1 MTEKNPRLSCMKK
14 DRCNIEYY
22 EGCLLGGAVGDA
34 LGAPVE
40 FMTLDEITRQFGPS
54 GITDYYPAFG
64 KTGAITDDT
73 QMTLFTAEALLR
85 AVTRGHH
92 RGNCSPSSMAWYS
105 YQRWL
110 VTQENEFSGYNGDSL
125 LMNIPGLYSRRAP
138 GLSCLSALQNPEPGS
153 MENPVNNSK
162 GCGGVM
168 RIAPVALAPD
178 LPDFFDNGCGI
189 AAITHGHPTGY
200 LAAGCLAQI
209 IRNIIDGLDL
219 MDAIQS
225 AKDILASKK
234 ESGECLDAI
243 EKALDAWRD
252 KPVSFETVETL
263 GEGWIA
269 EEALAIGI
277 YCSLAAEGDFEKGV
291 ILSVNH
297 GGDSDSTGSITGN
310 ILGALLGVSAI
321 PKRYLD
327 RLELKDI
334 IKEITDD
341 LLTGF
346 RDTDEWWDKYPGY

>member
-1 MTEKNPRLSCMKK
+1 MTK
-14 DRCNIEYY
+14 DRHTIEHY

-40 FMTLDEITRQFGPS
+40 FMSLSEIKGQFGPS
-54 GITDYYPAFG
+54 GIKDYYPAFG

-73 QMTLFTAEALLR
+73 QMTLFTAEAMLR

-92 RGNCSPSSMAWYS
+92 KGIASPTSMARLA

-110 VTQENEFSGYNGDSL
+110 VTQESEFSGYTDDRL
-125 LMNIPGLYSRRAP
+125 LLGIPELYSRRAP
-138 GLSCLSALQNPEPGS
+138 GQSCLSALKSSREGS
-153 MENPVNNSK
+153 IEKPINNSK

-168 RIAPVALAPD
+168 RIAPVALAPNF
-178 LPDFFDNGCGI
+178 PDFFDNGCEI

-209 IRNIIDGLDL
+209 IRNIVDGQDLID
-219 MDAIQS
+219 AVQS
-225 AKDILASKK
+225 VQTILATKRHSD
-234 ESGECLDAI
+234 ECLAAI
-243 EKALDAWRD
+243 ENALDAFRTQ
-252 KPVSFETVETL
+252 PATFETVEAL

-269 EEALAIGI
+269 EEALAMGI
-277 YCSLAAEGDFEKGV
+277 YCALAADDDFEKGL

-327 RLELKDI
+327 SLELKDT
-334 IKEITDD
+334 IKEMAED
-341 LLTGF
+341 LFTGV
-346 RDTDEWWDKYPGY
+346 RDTDAWWDKYPGY